1 MSSYNPYPTV
11 DVKDKSMVYTMQFL
25 AKVVGID
32 PYELFQ
38 AHNRL
43 DTYYGDLGDTFGVC
57 LGHHLMEVQGDV
69 QM

>member
-1 MSSYNPYPTV
+1 
-11 DVKDKSMVYTMQFL
+11 MVYTMQFL

-32 PYELFQ
+32 PYELYQ
-38 AHNRL
+38 SHNRL

-57 LGHHLMEVQGDV
+57 LGHYLMEVQGDV